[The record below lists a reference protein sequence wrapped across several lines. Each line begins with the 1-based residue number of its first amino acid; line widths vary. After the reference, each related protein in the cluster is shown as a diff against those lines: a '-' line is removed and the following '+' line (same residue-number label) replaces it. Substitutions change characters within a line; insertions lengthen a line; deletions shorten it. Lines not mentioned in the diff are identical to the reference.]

1 MFHHNFD
8 PYDALIE
15 LNERLTALETVHNR
29 LADAYRQ
36 TQHDLNVTMESL
48 VGLQKA
54 HLQATATLRAHGIR

>member
-15 LNERLTALETVHNR
+15 LNARLEALEKVHNK
-29 LADAYRQ
+29 LADAFVK

-48 VGLQKA
+48 VGLQRA
-54 HLQATATLRAHGIR
+54 HLQAQATLRAHGIR